1 MKILG
6 YTTKVVKYLVSTAE
20 SYIPNISA
28 NSIEEYAEKYSQEVI
43 GIISESL
50 SFFNL
55 TDDFKAHISCR
66 ANDYAEQHYHDLL
79 KNSCSFI
86 FHERMEITEI
96 FSIIQRGET
105 MSWLKDKK
113 LDGWITDDIK
123 NRYSE
128 SAIQHH
134 VELYLLKL
142 AKMALENNISQ
153 SYQFIHLT

>member
-1 MKILG
+1 MKLLG
-6 YTTKVVKYLVSTAE
+6 YTTKVIKYLVSTAE
-20 SYIPNISA
+20 NYIPSISA

-66 ANDYAEQHYHDLL
+66 ANDYAEQHYYDLL

-86 FHERMEITEI
+86 FHEPVEVTEV
-96 FSIIQRGET
+96 FSIIQNGET
-105 MSWLKDKK
+105 MTWLKEKK
-113 LDGWITDDIK
+113 LDGWITEEIK

-134 VELYLLKL
+134 VEVYLLKL
-142 AKMALENNISQ
+142 VGLALRENKKEISFNQ
-153 SYQFIHLT
+153 

>member
-1 MKILG
+1 MKLLG

-28 NSIEEYAEKYSQEVI
+28 NSIEEYVEKYSEEVI
-43 GIISESL
+43 SIITESL

-55 TDDFKAHISCR
+55 TDDIKAYVSYCAKNH
-66 ANDYAEQHYHDLL
+66 AEQHYYDLL

-86 FHERMEITEI
+86 FHEPVEITEI

-105 MSWLKDKK
+105 MSWLKEKK
-113 LDGWITDDIK
+113 LDGWITEDIR

-134 VELYLLKL
+134 VEVYLLKL
-142 AKMALENNISQ
+142 ANIALKNNLKVIS
-153 SYQFIHLT
+153 FG

>member
-28 NSIEEYAEKYSQEVI
+28 NSIEEYVEKYSEEVI
-43 GIISESL
+43 RIISESL

-66 ANDYAEQHYHDLL
+66 ANDYAEQHYYDLL

-86 FHERMEITEI
+86 FHEPVEITEV
-96 FSIIQRGET
+96 FSVIEKGET

-113 LDGWITDDIK
+113 LDGWITDDIM
-123 NRYSE
+123 NRYSDG
-128 SAIQHH
+128 AIQHH

-142 AKMALENNISQ
+142 ANMALKNNMKVIS
-153 SYQFIHLT
+153 FGR

>member
-6 YTTKVVKYLVSTAE
+6 YTTKVIKYLVSTAE
-20 SYIPNISA
+20 SYVPSISA

-43 GIISESL
+43 GIITESL

-55 TDDFKAHISCR
+55 TEDIKTYVSYCAKNH
-66 ANDYAEQHYHDLL
+66 AEQHYYDLL

-86 FHERMEITEI
+86 FHEPVEVTEL
-96 FSIIQRGET
+96 FSIIQKGET
-105 MSWLKDKK
+105 MTWLKEKK
-113 LDGWITDDIK
+113 IDGWITEEIK

-134 VELYLLKL
+134 VEVYLLKL
-142 AKMALENNISQ
+142 VGLALRENKKEIS
-153 SYQFIHLT
+153 FNR